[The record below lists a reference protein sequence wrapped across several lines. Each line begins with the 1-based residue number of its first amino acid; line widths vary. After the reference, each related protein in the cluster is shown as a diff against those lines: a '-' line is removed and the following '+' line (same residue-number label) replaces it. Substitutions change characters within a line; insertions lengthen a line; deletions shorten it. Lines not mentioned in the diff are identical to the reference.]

1 MFRYLQPIPA
11 CAALVLVLG
20 GTAFAADLSAP
31 VYKGPAY
38 KAPAASPHYNW
49 SGFYLG
55 GNVGYGWGKANT
67 DVATGAADPFAGVDG
82 ADTIPPFAH
91 SDSLKL
97 NGLNYGGQIGYNWQV
112 APTWVLGI
120 EADLQTAR
128 QKNSNRF
135 TDAFSIS
142 DHQDGA
148 TTLDGTIVTDHE
160 AKISWF
166 GTVRGRL
173 GYAFNDVLLYG
184 TGGLAYGRVSLSG
197 TSVAAQTTTTTGGG
211 DSISSDA
218 AIPATPG
225 TPVTTVMATNFA
237 GSAVNVGWTAGAGIE
252 GALANNWTWKAE
264 YLHVDLGSVSVTG
277 TAPTGAAFKATSSNF
292 TDDIVRVGLN
302 YRFAPTAGV
311 APY

>member
-1 MFRYLQPIPA
+1 MRCYLKLIPA
-11 CAALVLVLG
+11 CATLILVLG
-20 GTAFAADLSAP
+20 STAFAADLSAP

-38 KAPAASPHYNW
+38 KAPAAAPHYNW

-67 DVATGAADPFAGVDG
+67 DIATGAADPFAGIDG

-97 NGLNYGGQIGYNWQV
+97 NGLNYGGQIGYNWQF

-120 EADLQTAR
+120 EADLQAAR

-135 TDAFSIS
+135 TDSFSLS
-142 DHQDGA
+142 DHQDNSSF
-148 TTLDGTIVTDHE
+148 LDGTIVTDHE

-184 TGGLAYGRVSLSG
+184 TGGLAYGKVGLSG
-197 TSVAAQTTTTTGGG
+197 TSVATL
-211 DSISSDA
+211 ISSPFGA
-218 AIPATPG
+218 PS
-225 TPVTTVMATNFA
+225 VTTVATTNFA

-264 YLHVDLGSVSVTG
+264 YLHMDLGSVSVTG
-277 TAPTGAAFKATSSNF
+277 TAPTGAAFTATSSKF
-292 TDDIVRVGLN
+292 TDDIVRVGFN
-302 YRFAPTAGV
+302 YRFAPTATA